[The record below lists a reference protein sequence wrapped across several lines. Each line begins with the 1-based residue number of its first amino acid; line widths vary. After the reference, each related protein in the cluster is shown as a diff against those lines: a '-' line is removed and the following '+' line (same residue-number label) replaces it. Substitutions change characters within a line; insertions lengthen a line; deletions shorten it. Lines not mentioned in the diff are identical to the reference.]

1 MNEKAKYLYYF
12 RILPFY
18 RQQRSLG
25 AEIASAIL
33 EEINN
38 QCGGKLDVKGTYIT
52 LPTYLVNFLDTHSD
66 RTAAVI
72 ESCRDELFARRIA
85 FSIAQGTGIIARP
98 HHLAVMQDGKMRK
111 LSDLVNIKKFNKYF
125 DNKVGCKI
133 HVCTKKECEELNKL
147 RKAFGSA
154 NISDEFVKNHLF
166 LHTESGVTYVS
177 KTDNVQVV
185 VIGK

>member
-1 MNEKAKYLYYF
+1 MNDKDKYLYCS

-25 AEIASAIL
+25 AEIAAVIL

-38 QCGGKLDVKGTYIT
+38 QCGRKLDANGTYIT

-66 RTAAVI
+66 KTAAVI
-72 ESCRDELFARRIA
+72 ESCRDELFAHRIA
-85 FSIAQGTGIIARP
+85 FSIAQGTGIVARS
-98 HHLAVMQDGKMRK
+98 HHPAVIHEGKMRK
-111 LSDLVNIKKFNKYF
+111 LSDLLNIKKFIKYF

-133 HVCTKKECEELNKL
+133 HVCTKKECEDLSKL
-147 RKAFGSA
+147 RKEFGPA